1 MLYILLNAK
10 ACNFNLENYIKKE
23 LMCYTGHLVFFQ
35 TVASKDLRL
44 TKQISWMGMQRMHTQ
59 FWWGNFW
66 KTATWKTEKETGV
79 ERDLRGML
87 SEANC

>member
-44 TKQISWMGMQRMHTQ
+44 TKQIS
-59 FWWGNFW
+59 
-66 KTATWKTEKETGV
+66 
-79 ERDLRGML
+79 
-87 SEANC
+87 